1 MPDVLE
7 FFRSED
13 PRLKD
18 VPDEDLTRFITAE
31 HPEFLKDREFL
42 DTAGKAVHPPS
53 AFITDDVMEQRRKL
67 AATPPAP
74 ENPHIERTKQ
84 AEQLK
89 AQYEW
94 RKGASGDDPVKQTK
108 AKALYLEG
116 LRDLGIEPISDL
128 PSPITSAG
136 RLIGPPLAAGG
147 KVMGAAAGDVVETLS
162 GEPGVPNLRAFANN
176 PEAPLPITEELKT
189 MPAWARIPGKVT
201 QTVAQAIPRIGA
213 AVAGGMAGLS
223 APLANVGAMGF
234 DDQGNIDPVGV
245 LAATGLPMVDKLG
258 RQLAASAIQKTL
270 ARPIVVDAPGQLAA
284 KVAAHYPALQKESVQ
299 KALEVAGGQLANNA
313 YLLALQ
319 TPGILQADNPGQA
332 LEDALVGN
340 LALSIMGAGE
350 LNKGRSMTME
360 QLSGKAGRGE
370 PILNVELQQP
380 PATPTAPVTKNVTP
394 SQAPSQS
401 IAGPS
406 EASPAPSPAPPNTP
420 VVPGRATTVLGAND
434 AKLPAFYAWAPA
446 SGIQSSHGGESFSV
460 NPAYAPL
467 KNTRRYDSDQA
478 ERDKV
483 LKGAGEFNP
492 QSYATNVRGAAEGPV
507 MISQG
512 SDGVLRVLGGNG
524 RMQMIQRLTPEQR
537 EQFGAVQDEEA
548 ATFGLPARPSP
559 DHLLVRLMQDTDVS
573 TPAGIEAANRTVDLL
588 NPSPGLVE
596 ATASM
601 ARNDAAKVPAPVLNQ
616 IRPDSTPAQMRQ
628 WITGLLTDGTLD
640 RNTRTQI
647 AGNDSQLTDYVQR
660 LLVQAAYH
668 SDVVNEFRH
677 DAKTGETT
685 RALIDT
691 GIPFLTELRAKGEA
705 PTAQAFTELV
715 TRAADYQRQNSDRK
729 LDDILQQIHAQTEA
743 GETSHG
749 TLARGLAL
757 ALSGQVERLP
767 ANKRGERKIDAD
779 ETRTNFQT
787 FFDALARSVKQA
799 EAVPDLFG
807 NTRTPSEAISDFIR
821 SKVGDEPMVLKEP
834 SRRVDLLSA
843 VPVTRGETAFGTDF
857 EQARKWAMSHLRQ
870 SPVTNGRTGL
880 TVTIGRKAIEKATS
894 GSAMKGALAAH
905 HLAALQQWPE
915 LLRQA
920 VPGEV
925 RPDRSGDPN
934 IKALHRWYAP
944 LTVGGVLYRVKL
956 TVKEYAR
963 QQPGIYT
970 HELVEM
976 EMPAGKRVDAYPEGL
991 TIPTPQAGT
1000 VVTVADLLGNVN
1012 GDDGQPLLRE
1022 VGENPAVTA
1031 QSAGGAG
1038 EGLAGEPTYPVTT
1051 TAGQADDTS
1060 GGAIVNDRF
1069 APDPRVVRL
1078 NKLNAIRQERKLT
1091 ALEEQQREAL
1101 EIGLGQNFMAFWNEH
1116 QGQQREAEQLTLL
1129 ENGRRLA
1136 PHETGEDILE
1146 ERRRK
1151 GKDAR
1156 QLEFDAIAQAELL
1169 GRLGPLP
1176 RPERGSG
1183 DVAGD
1188 AGTGPISLLAKV
1200 VRDDFHFQG
1209 GTTLLGKTIAN
1220 VDDAAVAF
1228 QVLRNPKFEIFHWVL
1243 VKEGKVVG
1251 LYSVTARIP
1260 NTAFAWA
1267 GKDTVQTIKDLML
1280 AKGADGFYNVH
1291 NHPSGDPTPSGADQS
1306 TTIKLAE
1313 AVGGFLGHIVTNHT
1327 RYGFV
1332 DRTGR
1337 QDVRSLP
1344 GAHPAQDPLLWA
1356 GTNQPLG
1363 DILGA
1368 PVQGWGDKVEHDSI
1382 AGFASRVAQH
1392 TDADVVSLLFTDAR
1406 SKVRAI
1412 GHVSVN
1418 DFLDEAKFTRHLQD
1432 TARTQGASMVY
1443 AYHTG
1448 NGNVVPA
1455 VDRYV
1460 RDGVL
1465 WQALTPG
1472 ANPHTLRVATK
1483 HVFGHPYESGTDWEA
1498 LQNAREKWVG
1508 YDPVKTDALRM
1519 AESSRREQM
1528 SSPALTITFANA
1540 PVKSG
1545 RTPMALQMGGMQH
1558 VKPVEMPE
1566 LVKLATELMGEQP
1579 GLKKFKKA
1587 AGMFYHGPGGVA
1599 IKLDPRIFTNSAD
1612 AAKVLAHELG
1622 HLIDYL
1628 PNHTL
1633 KRGNLVG
1640 RLYTLSQFLKNSFGP
1655 GAVQNKDLRDELIAL
1670 TQYWHPYDPVTV
1682 PASYKAYRE
1691 SAKELYA
1698 DAISV
1703 LLNSPGL
1710 LEQMAPKFYQ
1720 KFWEQIDR
1728 KPEVKQSL
1736 FDLQDLLNKG
1746 KIPVIEQRAAD
1757 RETMFTKGDEILKRK
1772 AAEREARSK
1781 SWTGYWLE
1789 LKQTLFDKF
1798 EPVVQKARA
1807 AEAAGASFAPNTDP
1821 RNLLEEGAMTD
1832 NTNTRFVRAMFE
1844 GVIQPIEDA
1853 GITVNQL
1860 GDYLFLRRITA
1871 GDRSAFA
1878 NPLGTTPET
1887 ARLDL
1892 LKMRLDLGMD
1902 GMTRLETAVQKFHD
1916 LAFEV
1921 VEEAVAVGSYSKEIF
1936 DSRIKPNKDV
1946 YAAFAVLDYLE
1957 DYVPAGVKQQ
1967 VGTLKEIANPFT
1979 ATVLKTIAL
1988 NNLNSIQRSK
1998 NATRDLLQS
2007 YFSTEIE
2014 PAKTRFIAPGF
2025 TGNPPPKADRGILQ
2039 ILENGQPAYY
2049 YVDPLI
2055 AHAFERLTPQGLGR
2069 MMRVLDFVFRQGFYK
2084 LYITYSPSFLLF
2096 NPVRDFSRAW
2106 KSLPAP
2112 LPFSLGLSYFKA
2124 FSSAVSHVRGL
2135 PDGLARE
2142 MEANFAIGGPSTS
2155 LVQSHRDDAFGDV
2168 MRKFELLPEK
2178 ERHPVWDKWF
2188 MRPAVAL
2195 DRGFQFFG
2203 AVQEALPKMAAYRIL
2218 RKDFGLS
2225 PEDAAAEVRNHIGT
2239 PNTAKHGTA
2248 IRVIRPVLPF
2258 FNVFAQGARADLR
2271 KINPK
2276 SQSGWLW
2283 KWAATDGLWA
2293 ILSGVAAAGLLG
2305 AGLKELFGGMS
2316 EYDKTNY
2323 NILPVGK
2330 SVGGDFGMRVH
2341 YVRLPRDESSRLMS
2355 GLTYKLTRLLA
2366 GSSPE
2371 QFTDLFAFGAG
2382 QMPSINPAVSIP
2394 AKWMEYATGH
2404 NPTDPFRGRPIIG
2417 RSEFTAGGMASLKPM
2432 LSWTLGQS
2440 GAGNFVSWNDEAQ
2453 TTTELTLSAI
2463 PGLKNLMKTSD
2474 YGFREQQQAREDMV
2488 AQERARHLLSLPDDA
2503 VKLAREYGSLKNL
2516 DLIHRTPAQES
2527 RYVTLNIWHN
2537 TIYRDLEEKIYLA
2550 DQAKAKDTSA
2560 FYRARLAEQSR
2571 TYAKP

>member
-18 VPDEDLTRFITAE
+18 VPDDDLTRFITAE
-31 HPEFLKDREFL
+31 HPEFLKDRDFL
-42 DTAGKAVHPPS
+42 DTAGRAVHPPS

-74 ENPHIERTKQ
+74 ENPNIERTKQ

-108 AKALYLEG
+108 AKALYLDG
-116 LRDLGIEPISDL
+116 LRELGIEPISDL
-128 PSPITSAG
+128 PSPITSVG
-136 RLIGPPLAAGG
+136 RIIAPPLAAGG
-147 KVMGAAAGDVVETLS
+147 KVMSAAAGDVVETIS

-176 PEAPLPITEELKT
+176 PDAPLPITEDLQR

-201 QTVAQAIPRIGA
+201 QAVAQAIPRIGA

-270 ARPIVVDAPGQLAA
+270 ARPIVIDAPGQLAA
-284 KVAAHYPALQKESVQ
+284 KVTAHYPALQKEAVQ

-319 TPGILQADNPGQA
+319 TPGILQAENPGQA

-340 LALSIMGAGE
+340 IALGIMGAGE
-350 LNKGRSMTME
+350 LNRGRSLTAE
-360 QLSGKAGRGE
+360 QLSGKAARGE
-370 PILNVELQQP
+370 PILNVELKQP
-380 PATPTAPVTKNVTP
+380 PAEPPPTVTKDVTPQPPPAAPAPVELIGTTP
-394 SQAPSQS
+394 
-401 IAGPS
+401 IAN
-406 EASPAPSPAPPNTP
+406 AATA
-420 VVPGRATTVLGAND
+420 VIPGRATTVLGAND

-446 SGIQSSHGGESFSV
+446 SSIQASHGGESFSV

-524 RMQMIQRLTPEQR
+524 RLQMIQRLSPEQR

-668 SDVVNEFRH
+668 SDTVNEFRH

-715 TRAADYQRQNSDRK
+715 TRAADYQRQNEDRK
-729 LDDILQQIHAQTEA
+729 LDDILQQIHAQSEA

-779 ETRTNFQT
+779 ETRTNFQS
-787 FFDALARSVKQA
+787 FFDSLARSVKQA

-834 SRRVDLLSA
+834 VSRKADPLSV
-843 VPVTRGETAFGTDF
+843 VPVTQGEASFGNDF
-857 EQARKWAMSHLRQ
+857 NAARQWAMKHLRQ
-870 SPVTNGRTGL
+870 SPVTNERSGMA
-880 TVTIGRKAIEKATS
+880 VTIGRKAIEKATS
-894 GSAMKGALAAH
+894 RSALKGARAEH
-905 HLAALQQWPE
+905 HLAALRQWPE
-915 LLRQA
+915 LLRHA

-925 RPDRSGDPN
+925 RPDRN
-934 IKALHRWYAP
+934 AATHIKALHRWYAP
-944 LTVGGVLYRVKL
+944 LAVDGVLYRVKL
-956 TVKEYAR
+956 TVKEYAH

-976 EMPAGKRVDAYPEGL
+976 EMPAGKRVQAAQEG
-991 TIPTPQAGT
+991 PSSTPQAGT
-1000 VVTVADLLGNVN
+1000 EMTVAEVLVDVN
-1012 GDDGQPLLRE
+1012 GDDGQPLLKE
-1022 VGENPAVTA
+1022 T
-1031 QSAGGAG
+1031 GGRA
-1038 EGLAGEPTYPVTT
+1038 
-1051 TAGQADDTS
+1051 
-1060 GGAIVNDRF
+1060 
-1069 APDPRVVRL
+1069 APDWRVVKL
-1078 NKLNAIRQERKLT
+1078 NKLNAVRQERKLT
-1091 ALEEQQREAL
+1091 AQEEQQRAAL

-1116 QGQQREAEQLTLL
+1116 QGQQAEAEQLTLL
-1129 ENGRRLA
+1129 ENGRRLQ

-1151 GKDAR
+1151 GKDSR
-1156 QLEFDAIAQAELL
+1156 QLEFAAIAQAELL

-1176 RPERGSG
+1176 RPERGAG

-1209 GTTLLGKTIAN
+1209 GTTLLGKTITS

-1228 QVLRNPKFEIFHWVL
+1228 QVLRNPKFEVFHWVL

-1260 NTAFAWA
+1260 NTTFAWA

-1313 AVGGFLGHIVTNHT
+1313 AMGGFLGHIVTNHT

-1337 QDVRSLP
+1337 QDVRALP
-1344 GAHPAQDPLLWA
+1344 GTHPTQDPLLRV

-1363 DILGA
+1363 DILGTA
-1368 PVQGWGDKVEHDSI
+1368 VQGYGDKVEHDSI
-1382 AGFASRVAQH
+1382 ASFASRVAQH

-1418 DFLDEAKFTRHLQD
+1418 DFLDEAKFTRHLRD
-1432 TARTQGASMVY
+1432 TSRGQGASMVY
-1443 AYHTG
+1443 AYYTG
-1448 NGNVVPA
+1448 SGNVVPA
-1455 VDRYV
+1455 ADRYV
-1460 RDGVL
+1460 RAGVL

-1472 ANPHTLRVATK
+1472 ASPHALRVATK
-1483 HVFGHPYESGTDWEA
+1483 HVFGHPYQSGTNWDAVEH
-1498 LQNAREKWVG
+1498 AREKWVG
-1508 YDPVKTDALRM
+1508 YDPVKTDALRI
-1519 AESSRREQM
+1519 AEGSRREQM
-1528 SSPALTITFANA
+1528 SSPALSIHFSNA

-1545 RTPMALQMGGMQH
+1545 SAPMALQMGGMQH

-1566 LVKLATELMGEQP
+1566 LVKLATELMGVQL

-1587 AGMFYHGPGGVA
+1587 AGMFYHGPAGVS
-1599 IKLDPRIFTNSAD
+1599 IKLDPRIFVNSAD

-1640 RLYTLSQFLKNSFGP
+1640 RLYTLRQFLKNSFGP
-1655 GAVQNKDLRDELIAL
+1655 GAVQNKDLRAELIAL

-1691 SAKELYA
+1691 SAVELYA
-1698 DAISV
+1698 DALSV

-1710 LEQMAPKFYQ
+1710 LEQMAPKFYK

-1757 RETMFTKGDEILKRK
+1757 RETMYTKGDEILKRK
-1772 AAEREARSK
+1772 AAEREARAK

-1871 GDRSAFA
+1871 GDRSTFA

-1892 LKMRLDLGMD
+1892 LKMRMDLGMD

-1916 LAFEV
+1916 LAFEA
-1921 VEEAVAVGSYSKEIF
+1921 VEEAVAVGSYNQEMF

-1998 NATRDLLQS
+1998 NTTRDMLQA

-2014 PAKTRFIAPGF
+2014 LAKTRFIAPGF

-2069 MMRVLDFVFRQGFYK
+2069 VMRVLDFVFRKGFYK

-2124 FSSAVSHVRGL
+2124 FSSAVSHVRGM

-2142 MEANFAIGGPSTS
+2142 MEANYAIGGPSTS
-2155 LVQSHRDDAFGDV
+2155 LVQGHRDDAFGDV

-2188 MRPAVAL
+2188 MRPVVAL

-2203 AVQEALPKMAAYRIL
+2203 AVQEALPKMAAYRLL

-2225 PEDAAAEVRNHIGT
+2225 PEDAAVEVRNHIGT

-2258 FNVFAQGARADLR
+2258 FNVFTQGARADLK

-2283 KWAATDGLWA
+2283 KWAATDGIWA

-2323 NILPVGK
+2323 NVIPVGT
-2330 SVGGDFGMRVH
+2330 SVGGDFGVRVH
-2341 YVRLPRDESSRLMS
+2341 YARIPRDESSRLMS

-2394 AKWMEYATGH
+2394 ARWIGYAAGH

-2432 LSWTLGQS
+2432 LSSTLGQS
-2440 GAGNFVSWNDEAQ
+2440 GAGNFVSWNDQAQ

-2463 PGLKNLMKTSD
+2463 PGLKSLIKTSD
-2474 YGFREQQQAREDMV
+2474 YGFREQQMAREDMV
-2488 AQERARHLLSLPDDA
+2488 AQERARHLLSLPEDA

-2560 FYRARLAEQSR
+2560 FYRSRLAERSR
-2571 TYAKP
+2571 AFVKP